1 MGVSAGL
8 VGAGRSPLVNSNM
21 SNLKMNRTV
30 LLFMAVLSL
39 SACQAKQPKQV
50 AAAPAPVATSE
61 AAVPSPAPAPVV
73 ESVVARSVEA
83 PVAEVAPAPV
93 VVAIAPVAETKPA
106 AVVTPQPVAAPKLI
120 TPSAI
125 AKSAAPTVPAVPKVA
140 TPAVSD
146 ADGIALAKKRNC
158 FACHLVDKKV
168 VGPAWKD
175 VAAKYRGDA
184 AAQARMEA
192 KIGKGGS
199 GAWGSMAMPPQPQV
213 TAEERSILARF
224 ILNLK

>member
-1 MGVSAGL
+1 
-8 VGAGRSPLVNSNM
+8 
-21 SNLKMNRTV
+21 
-30 LLFMAVLSL
+30 MAVTEPV
-39 SACQAKQPKQV
+39 APKVV
-50 AAAPAPVATSE
+50 AA
-61 AAVPSPAPAPVV
+61 
-73 ESVVARSVEA
+73 
-83 PVAEVAPAPV
+83 
-93 VVAIAPVAETKPA
+93 
-106 AVVTPQPVAAPKLI
+106 
-120 TPSAI
+120 
-125 AKSAAPTVPAVPKVA
+125 
-140 TPAVSD
+140 AVSD

-184 AAQARMEA
+184 GAQARMET

-213 TAEERSILARF
+213 TPEERAVLARF